1 MVQPHFAQKTI
12 AMRTILIP
20 TDFTSTPLLLLKHAA
35 LTSHE
40 KFEVV
45 FMYSTFVSDSIT
57 DLLFYSPQKILHQ
70 VIPQEFAE
78 GCAIMQN
85 KYPGKIVNIRYEIFH
100 GSSSDSFR
108 IMAQLNKVESV
119 FLATDMPYKLRKSEF
134 NPVKLILR
142 SGIPVEE
149 VSMQA
154 GTRIIEKDMI
164 AQLLTS

>member
-1 MVQPHFAQKTI
+1 
-12 AMRTILIP
+12 MRTILIP

-57 DLLFYSPQKILHQ
+57 DLLFYSPQKILQ
-70 VIPQEFAE
+70 QATPQEFIE

-85 KYPGKIVNIRYEIFH
+85 KYPEKIVNIRYEILH
-100 GSSSDSFR
+100 SSGSDSFR
-108 IMAQLNKVESV
+108 VLAELNNVESV
-119 FLATDMPYKLRKSEF
+119 FIAIDMPYKLKRSEF

-142 SGIPVEE
+142 SGVQIKE
-149 VSMQA
+149 VSLQA
-154 GTRIIEKDMI
+154 GTRVVEKDMI

>member
-1 MVQPHFAQKTI
+1 
-12 AMRTILIP
+12 MRTILIP

-40 KFEVV
+40 KVEVI

-70 VIPQEFAE
+70 ATPQEFVE

-85 KYPGKIVNIRYEIFH
+85 KYPERIVNIRYEIFH
-100 GSSSDSFR
+100 GTSSDSFR
-108 IMAQLNKVESV
+108 ILAELNKVDSV
-119 FLATDMPYKLRKSEF
+119 FIATDMPYKLKRSEF
-134 NPVKLILR
+134 NPIKLILR
-142 SGIPVEE
+142 SGIRVDE
-149 VSMQA
+149 VSMQG
-154 GTRIIEKDMI
+154 GTRVMEKDLI